1 MLFILLPPGLIF
13 CFDGPFWPF
22 DKKKRFESLEA
33 RLSHVSPA
41 ANSGML
47 SEIVF
52 CETDLMPQIFWLI
65 YSILAGFG
73 FFSVSET
80 IQGGYKFSK

>member
-1 MLFILLPPGLIF
+1 MLFILLLPGLFF
-13 CFDGPFWPF
+13 CSNGPFWPF

-41 ANSGML
+41 ANSGMP

-52 CETDLMPQIFWLI
+52 CETDLVPQIFWLI
-65 YSILAGFG
+65 YSILTGFG
-73 FFSVSET
+73 FFAAT
-80 IQGGYKFSK
+80 AIIQGG